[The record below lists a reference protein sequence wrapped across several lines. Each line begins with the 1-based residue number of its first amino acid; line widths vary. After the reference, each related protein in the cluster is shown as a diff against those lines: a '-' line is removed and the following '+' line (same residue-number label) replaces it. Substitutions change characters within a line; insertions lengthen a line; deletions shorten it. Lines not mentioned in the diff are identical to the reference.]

1 MGYSGMLNRVSKLEE
16 NGRLSVPTVSI
27 KNFTVSS
34 TLCAFRM
41 IYIYCLS
48 LQRVERHVFDFIYTR
63 LLRRFA
69 QLDTF

>member
-1 MGYSGMLNRVSKLEE
+1 MGYLGMLNRVSKLEE

-41 IYIYCLS
+41 IYIYIYCLS
-48 LQRVERHVFDFIYTR
+48 LQRVERHVF
-63 LLRRFA
+63 
-69 QLDTF
+69 

>member
-27 KNFTVSS
+27 NNFTVSS

-41 IYIYCLS
+41 IYIYILFVAAKS
-48 LQRVERHVFDFIYTR
+48 
-63 LLRRFA
+63 
-69 QLDTF
+69 